1 MTKRV
6 TQEDII
12 QMNELYL
19 ELKTYAAVAR
29 ETGFSSS
36 TVSKY
41 IIKGYVPQEKI
52 EIKRY
57 DGTKMPTPDFSIF
70 KGVENLGEMCV
81 LSKEEIAGV
90 EELWEEM
97 AI

>member
-1 MTKRV
+1 MARKV

-19 ELKTYAAVAR
+19 TLKTYAAVAR
-29 ETGFSSS
+29 ETGFSAS

-41 IIKGYVPQEKI
+41 IQKDYVPKAQI
-52 EIKRY
+52 EIKKY
-57 DGTKMPTPDFSIF
+57 DGTKMPSPDLAIF
-70 KGVENLGEMCV
+70 KGIENLGEICV
-81 LSKEEIAGV
+81 LTENEKAGI
-90 EELWEEM
+90 EELWKEM

>member
-1 MTKRV
+1 MAKRV

-19 ELKTYAAVAR
+19 TLKTYAAVAR

-41 IIKGYVPQEKI
+41 IQKDYVPQSKI
-52 EIKRY
+52 EIKHY
-57 DGTKMPTPDFSIF
+57 DGNKMPVPDFAIF
-70 KGVENLGEMCV
+70 KGIENLGEICV
-81 LSKEEIAGV
+81 LSENEKTGM
-90 EELWEEM
+90 EELWKEM

>member
-1 MTKRV
+1 MAKRV

-19 ELKTYAAVAR
+19 TLKTYAAVAR

-41 IIKGYVPQEKI
+41 IQKDYVPQEKI

-57 DGTKMPTPDFSIF
+57 DGTKMPTPDFAIF
-70 KGVENLGEMCV
+70 KGIENLGEVCV
-81 LSKEEIAGV
+81 LTEDEKAGIK
-90 EELWEEM
+90 ELWEEM

>member
-1 MTKRV
+1 MARKV

-19 ELKTYAAVAR
+19 TLKTYAAVAR
-29 ETGFSSS
+29 ETGFSAS

-41 IIKGYVPQEKI
+41 IQKDYVPQSQI

-57 DGTKMPTPDFSIF
+57 DGTKMPTPDFAIF
-70 KGVENLGEMCV
+70 KGIENLGEVCV
-81 LSKEEIAGV
+81 LTDEEKTGI
-90 EELWEEM
+90 EELWKEI